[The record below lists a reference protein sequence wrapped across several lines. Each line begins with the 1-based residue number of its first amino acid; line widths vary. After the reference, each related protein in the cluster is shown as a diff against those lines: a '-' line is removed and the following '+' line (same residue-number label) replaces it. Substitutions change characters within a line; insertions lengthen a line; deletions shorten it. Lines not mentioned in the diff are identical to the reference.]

1 MTIRTITAAISDP
14 SADGIARGIGA
25 LVTND
30 SLPPGSRLPTVRE
43 LASALDISPTTVGD
57 AWQILRRHRIID
69 TDGRRGS
76 FVREVARGAGARYW
90 RVPATGET
98 IKIDLG
104 SGVPDARLLP
114 DPLSTMRSLEKTPAV
129 TSYLE
134 RPVLGEL
141 EHVLTQRWPF
151 TPGRLTVLN
160 GAMDALDRL
169 IQATVNVG
177 DKVGIS
183 DPGFPPL
190 YDMLEIAGAQT
201 LALPLDAHGLDPT
214 RVAQAVDAG
223 MSLLIVQPR
232 AHNPTGISMTATRR
246 NELAEILADRPIIV
260 LEDDHSGSVS
270 NAELHSLGTAIP
282 HQVVHVRSFSK
293 SHGPDF
299 RIAAVGGASDPI
311 GLVERRRML
320 GPSWTSR
327 LLQEI
332 LAAMLTSPSVEASIQ
347 KAARVYASRRGRL
360 VDGLASH
367 GIEVGGAHGL
377 NVWVPVQDE
386 ATAVP
391 MLSAHGIGVARG
403 RPFRLVP
410 DDEHFIRVTT
420 SALDSDIQ
428 DITSRLAEAAQG
440 HENATDQNGGQR

>member
-1 MTIRTITAAISDP
+1 MTIRTITDAISDP

-25 LVTND
+25 LITND
-30 SLPPGSRLPTVRE
+30 SLHPGTRLPTVRE
-43 LASALDISPTTVGD
+43 LADALNVSPTTVGD
-57 AWQILRRHRIID
+57 AWQILRRHRVID
-69 TDGRRGS
+69 TEGRRGS
-76 FVREVARGAGARYW
+76 FVREVSRRPSVRYW

-114 DPLSTMRSLEKTPAV
+114 DPLTTMRSLKKTPSV

-134 RPVLGEL
+134 QPVLAEL
-141 EHVLTQRWPF
+141 EQVLTQRWPF
-151 TPGRLTVLN
+151 VPGRITVLN

-169 IQATVNVG
+169 IQATVQVG

-190 YDMLEIAGAQT
+190 FDMLDIAGAQS
-201 LALPLDAHGLDPT
+201 LALPLDEQGLDPT
-214 RVAQAVDAG
+214 SVERAVAGG

-246 NELAEILADRPIIV
+246 NELARILADRPILV

-270 NAELHSLGTAIP
+270 NAELHSLGSVIP
-282 HQVVHVRSFSK
+282 EQVIHVRSFSK

-311 GLVERRRML
+311 SLVEQRRML

-332 LAAMLTSPSVEASIQ
+332 LAAMLTSPEIGASIE
-347 KAARVYASRRGRL
+347 KAASVYASRRARMVEELG
-360 VDGLASH
+360 GH
-367 GIEVGGAHGL
+367 GIEVGGTHGL
-377 NVWVPVQDE
+377 NIWVPVQDE

-403 RPFRLVP
+403 RPFRLIP
-410 DDEHFIRVTT
+410 DENHFIRVTT
-420 SALDSDIQ
+420 SALDSDIPETT
-428 DITSRLAEAAQG
+428 DRLAEAAKG
-440 HENATDQNGGQR
+440 HQIASEQNGGQR

>member
-1 MTIRTITAAISDP
+1 MTIHTITNAISDR

-25 LVTND
+25 LVTD
-30 SLPPGSRLPTVRE
+30 DALPAGTRLPTVRE
-43 LASALDISPTTVGD
+43 LADALDVSPTTVGD

-69 TDGRRGS
+69 TAGRRGS
-76 FVREVARGAGARYW
+76 FVREVAQGSGVRYW
-90 RVPATGET
+90 RVPATGEA

-104 SGVPDARLLP
+104 SGVPDTRLLP
-114 DPLSTMRSLEKTPAV
+114 DPLAAMRSLKESPSVA
-129 TSYLE
+129 SYLE

-141 EHVLTQRWPF
+141 EQVLTKMWPF
-151 TPGRLTVLN
+151 SPDRLTVLN

-169 IQATVNVG
+169 IQATVRVG
-177 DKVGIS
+177 DTVGIS

-190 YDMLEIAGAQT
+190 FDMLDIAGAQT
-201 LALPLDAHGLDPT
+201 LPLPLDSEGLKPASVD
-214 RVAQAVDAG
+214 RAVAAG

-246 NELAEILADRPIIV
+246 NELAEILADQPIIV
-260 LEDDHSGSVS
+260 IEDDHSGSVS
-270 NAELHSLGTAIP
+270 NAELHSLGTVIP
-282 HQVVHVRSFSK
+282 NQVVHVRSFSK

-299 RIAAVGGASDPI
+299 RIAAVGGASGPI

-332 LAAMLTSPSVEASIQ
+332 LTAMLTSRTIEASIAQ
-347 KAARVYASRRGRL
+347 AASVYAARRSLLVEALRR
-360 VDGLASH
+360 H
-367 GIEVGGAHGL
+367 GIETAGTHGL
-377 NVWVPVQDE
+377 NVWVPVEDE

-403 RPFRLVP
+403 KPFRLNH
-410 DDEHFIRVTT
+410 DNSHFIRVTT
-420 SALDSDIQ
+420 SALDTDTEEIANR
-428 DITSRLAEAAQG
+428 IAEAARGQQLASG
-440 HENATDQNGGQR
+440 HNGGQR